1 MKDSLYIPEAFVER
15 DADRLAAF
23 LENHPFGT
31 LISVDEGVPI
41 ISHVPLLFERGAGMY
56 GRLTGHLAR
65 ANPHWQLLIKG
76 ETVLTLF
83 QGPHAYVSPA
93 WYATPGGVPTWNYA
107 VVHVQGVPR
116 LVEDPRQCA
125 EILRQM
131 TAIYESRFPAPWQFD
146 GAEEKYSRLLDRIV
160 GLEIE
165 ITAIQ
170 GKFKLSQNRSPADR
184 RQVIGKLQGA
194 DAWEPRELA
203 SMMEEYYASMV

>member
-1 MKDSLYIPEAFVER
+1 MKDSLYTPKPFVER
-15 DADRLAAF
+15 DARRLAAF

-31 LISVDEGVPI
+31 LISVDEGAPI
-41 ISHVPLLFERGAGMY
+41 ISHVPFLFEHSAGTH

-65 ANPHWQLLIKG
+65 ANPHGRLLTKG

-107 VVHVQGVPR
+107 VVHVRGVPR
-116 LVEDPRQCA
+116 LVEEPNQCA
-125 EILRQM
+125 EILRRM
-131 TAIYESRFPAPWQFD
+131 TAAYESRLPIPWQFD
-146 GAEEKYSRLLDRIV
+146 GSEEKYARLLDMIV

-170 GKFKLSQNRSPADR
+170 GKFKLSQNRSPAER
-184 RQVIGKLQGA
+184 RQVIAKLQEAGA
-194 DAWEPRELA
+194 GAPRELA
-203 SMMEEYYASMV
+203 DMMEEYYASLL